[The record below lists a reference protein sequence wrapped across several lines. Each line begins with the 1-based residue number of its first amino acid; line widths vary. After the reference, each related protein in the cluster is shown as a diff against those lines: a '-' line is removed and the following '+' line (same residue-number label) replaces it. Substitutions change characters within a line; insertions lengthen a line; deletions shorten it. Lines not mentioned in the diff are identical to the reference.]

1 MELRVI
7 DSQGQAAGTLSASDA
22 LFGRDYN
29 EPLIHQ
35 IVTGFLANAR
45 QGTRAQK
52 GRSEINKSTK
62 KPWRQKGTGRARAG
76 SYASPLWPGGGVTFG
91 PKPRDHDKK
100 VNKKV
105 RQLAL
110 RKALGERLKAGDV
123 IVVDD
128 LKLSAPKTKEFV
140 SVVRNLGCDG
150 TALFVI
156 GGVDANVERASRNVV
171 GIDLTTGARLN
182 TYDVLKYDK
191 LVFTKGAFEQV
202 EARLVKPARAGKANP

>member
-1 MELRVI
+1 VAPE
-7 DSQGQAAGTLSASDA
+7 
-22 LFGRDYN
+22 
-29 EPLIHQ
+29 
-35 IVTGFLANAR
+35 
-45 QGTRAQK
+45 
-52 GRSEINKSTK
+52 
-62 KPWRQKGTGRARAG
+62 GTGRARAG

-91 PKPRDHDKK
+91 PKPRDYDKK

-156 GGVDANVERASRNVV
+156 GGVDATVERASRNVV